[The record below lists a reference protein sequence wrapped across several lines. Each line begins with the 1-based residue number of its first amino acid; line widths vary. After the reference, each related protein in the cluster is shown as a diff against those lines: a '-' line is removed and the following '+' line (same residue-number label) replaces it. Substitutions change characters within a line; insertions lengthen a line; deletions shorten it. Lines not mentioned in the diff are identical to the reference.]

1 MLAYLRPRMIT
12 ANNLTFEFSGRPLYE
27 NVNFDLHPRQRIGIV
42 GRNGTGKSTLLR
54 LLNKEYQPSS
64 GSLNFQS
71 GLNISYFNQDL
82 LSFMT
87 DASLYHVVAAVFQ
100 EVLDAMAELD
110 EVTHQME
117 QAFSEDLMNRMFALQ
132 EKLELSDAY
141 TLESRVKRIL
151 AGLGFTDEDCDSP
164 YGSFSGGWRM
174 RAQLAKCLLAN
185 PDVLMLDEPTNHL
198 DLPAIEWLEGYL
210 RSFEGTLIVV
220 SHDRFLL
227 DRLCN
232 RILEIERG
240 KITAYTG
247 NFSSYIEQKEEAL
260 MLQAAAYK
268 NQQSKLK
275 QEERFIERF
284 RAKASKAKAVKSRI
298 KLLEKLER
306 IDAPDSDQASMN
318 LKLKV
323 RVNPGKIIQTLEHVN
338 KHYGEKKVVKEAS
351 AIIERG
357 DKIALIGPNGQGK
370 STLLRVMGGITEHG
384 GNIINGHNV
393 KPAYFAQHQAEVLDP
408 AKNML
413 DEVLYD
419 AGGMTE
425 REVRTILGSF
435 LFTGEDVLKKT
446 GVLSGGEKMR
456 VALAKLITSDA
467 NFLLLDEPTNHLD
480 MLSVEVLIDALN
492 DYEGTY
498 VVVSHDRFFLS
509 EVATKIWY
517 LDNGRLMEYPGSYE
531 EFDEWK
537 NQQLKLNAKADKAS
551 EKVEKKAAAPAPAA
565 PVAKPVDKSKEK
577 EQAKLQ
583 KQLEE
588 AEKKQQQIRDE
599 IFRLEEEAVKPEVY
613 TYKTA
618 IAELKTKLEQ
628 TRQKLAEADQEWERI
643 FELLVE

>member
-1 MLAYLRPRMIT
+1 
-12 ANNLTFEFSGRPLYE
+12 
-27 NVNFDLHPRQRIGIV
+27 
-42 GRNGTGKSTLLR
+42 
-54 LLNKEYQPSS
+54 
-64 GSLNFQS
+64 
-71 GLNISYFNQDL
+71 
-82 LSFMT
+82 
-87 DASLYHVVAAVFQ
+87 
-100 EVLDAMAELD
+100 
-110 EVTHQME
+110 
-117 QAFSEDLMNRMFALQ
+117 
-132 EKLELSDAY
+132 
-141 TLESRVKRIL
+141 
-151 AGLGFTDEDCDSP
+151 
-164 YGSFSGGWRM
+164 
-174 RAQLAKCLLAN
+174 
-185 PDVLMLDEPTNHL
+185 
-198 DLPAIEWLEGYL
+198 
-210 RSFEGTLIVV
+210 
-220 SHDRFLL
+220 
-227 DRLCN
+227 
-232 RILEIERG
+232 
-240 KITAYTG
+240 
-247 NFSSYIEQKEEAL
+247 
-260 MLQAAAYK
+260 
-268 NQQSKLK
+268 
-275 QEERFIERF
+275 
-284 RAKASKAKAVKSRI
+284 
-298 KLLEKLER
+298 
-306 IDAPDSDQASMN
+306 
-318 LKLKV
+318 
-323 RVNPGKIIQTLEHVN
+323 
-338 KHYGEKKVVKEAS
+338 
-351 AIIERG
+351 
-357 DKIALIGPNGQGK
+357 
-370 STLLRVMGGITEHG
+370 
-384 GNIINGHNV
+384 
-393 KPAYFAQHQAEVLDP
+393 
-408 AKNML
+408 ML

-613 TYKTA
+613 TNKTA